1 MISTLIVFSSIGL
14 ALIFSLA
21 YWLCAKLR
29 NKIEEPKYD
38 FMEQLERHNQS
49 SARGVNFPGD
59 VDDDK

>member
-21 YWLCAKLR
+21 YWLSPKLR

-38 FMEQLERHNQS
+38 FMEQLEQHNQS
-49 SARGVNFPGD
+49 SDREVNFPRD
-59 VDDDK
+59 VDDAK